1 MLHDIIRDW
10 VDLKLD
16 RRRLFA
22 TLLNKNRDITPP
34 PPLFFKGPEGWD
46 LQQGQEEGE
55 EGLGW
60 RGSEGRGEGRK
71 EGGGAARLGVKGWS

>member
-1 MLHDIIRDW
+1 M
-10 VDLKLD
+10 DLKLD
-16 RRRLFA
+16 RRRPFA
-22 TLLNKNRDITPP
+22 TLLNKNRNILPP
-34 PPLFFKGPEGWD
+34 FFLRGPEGWD

-71 EGGGAARLGVKGWS
+71 EGVLRGSE